1 MNSTTST
8 PDFATARRA
17 MVDSQLRTSGVNES
31 FVLARM
37 GTVPREDFV
46 PVDAR
51 GHAYMDRA
59 IDLGDGKFL
68 SAPLVHA
75 KMLAE
80 AEPRASDRVLLVDGG
95 SGYLPELVRPLVG
108 KLDVISPDEATGT
121 SRKRATY
128 SLLMIDGAIDEFPE
142 ALVKRVEQG
151 GRVVTGVVKKSVTR
165 LAVGRRVGARISLLP
180 LAELGIARLAQ
191 FDKAEEWS
199 F

>member
-1 MNSTTST
+1 MNSTTAHT
-8 PDFATARRA
+8 DFATARRA
-17 MVDSQLRTSGVNES
+17 MVDSQLRTSGVNEP
-31 FVLARM
+31 FVISRM

-46 PVDAR
+46 PADAR

-59 IDLGDGKFL
+59 IPLGDGNYL
-68 SAPLVHA
+68 CAPLVHA

-108 KLDVISPDEATGT
+108 KLDVITPDEATGS

-128 SLLMIDGAIDEFPE
+128 SLLLVDGAIDEFPE

-151 GRVVTGVVKKSVTR
+151 GRVVTGIIKNDVSR

-180 LAELGIARLAQ
+180 LAELGLARLPQ
-191 FDKAEEWS
+191 FDKPKEWS

>member
-1 MNSTTST
+1 MTSIAT
-8 PDFATARRA
+8 QTDFAAARRA
-17 MVDSQLRTSGVNES
+17 MVDSQLRTSGVNED

-46 PVDAR
+46 PANTR
-51 GHAYMDRA
+51 GTAYMDRA
-59 IDLGDGKFL
+59 IPLGEGKFL

-75 KMLAE
+75 RMLQE

-95 SGYLPELVRPLVG
+95 SGYLPELIRPLVG
-108 KLDVISPDEATGT
+108 KLDVISPEEAIGS

-128 SLLMIDGAIDEFPE
+128 SLLLVDGAIEDFPD

-151 GRVVTGVVKKSVTR
+151 GRVVTGIVKKGVTR
-165 LAVGRRVGARISLLP
+165 LAVGRRVGARVSLLP
-180 LAELGIARLAQ
+180 LAEIGIAQLPQ
-191 FDKAEEWS
+191 FEKPREWS

>member
-1 MNSTTST
+1 MNSIVSRL
-8 PDFATARRA
+8 DFAAARRA
-17 MVDSQLRTSGVNES
+17 MVDSQLRTSGVNEPY
-31 FVLARM
+31 VLQRM

-46 PVDAR
+46 PAGAR
-51 GHAYMDRA
+51 GTAYMDRA
-59 IDLGDGKFL
+59 INLGGERFL

-80 AEPRASDRVLLVDGG
+80 AEPRASDRVLVVDGG
-95 SGYLPELVRPLVG
+95 SGYLPELIRPLVG
-108 KLDVISPDEATGT
+108 KLDVITPEEATGS

-128 SLLMIDGAIDEFPE
+128 SLLLIDGAIEDFPE

-151 GRVVTGVVKKSVTR
+151 GRVVTGTIKNGVTR

-180 LAELGIARLAQ
+180 LAEIGIARLVQ
-191 FDKAEEWS
+191 FDRPKEWS

>member
-1 MNSTTST
+1 MNSTAST
-8 PDFATARRA
+8 HDFAAARRA
-17 MVDSQLRTSGVNES
+17 MIDSQLRTSGVNED
-31 FVLARM
+31 FVLTRM

-46 PVDAR
+46 PAAAR
-51 GHAYMDRA
+51 GTAYMDRA
-59 IDLGDGKFL
+59 IPLGEGKFL
-68 SAPLVHA
+68 ASPLVHA

-95 SGYLPELVRPLVG
+95 SGYLAELVRPLVG
-108 KLDVISPDEATGT
+108 KLDVIGPDEATGS

-128 SLLMIDGAIDEFPE
+128 SLLMIDGAIEEFPE

-151 GRVVTGVVKKSVTR
+151 GRVVTGIIKNDVTR

-180 LAELGIARLAQ
+180 LAEIGIARLSQ
-191 FDKAEEWS
+191 FDKPKEWS

>member
-1 MNSTTST
+1 MNSTTAHT
-8 PDFATARRA
+8 DFAAARQA
-17 MVDSQLRTSGVNES
+17 MVDSQLRTSGVNEA
-31 FVLARM
+31 FVISRM

-46 PVDAR
+46 PAEAR
-51 GHAYMDRA
+51 GVAYNDRA
-59 IDLGDGKFL
+59 IPLGGGDVL
-68 SAPLVHA
+68 AAPLVHA

-108 KLDVISPDEATGT
+108 KLDVITPDEATGS

-151 GRVVTGVVKKSVTR
+151 GRVVTGIVKNNVTR

-180 LAELGIARLAQ
+180 LAELGFAKLPQ
-191 FDKAEEWS
+191 FEKSKEWS

>member
-1 MNSTTST
+1 MNSIVSRL
-8 PDFATARRA
+8 DFAAARRA
-17 MVDSQLRTSGVNES
+17 MVDSQLRTSGVNEAY
-31 FVLARM
+31 VLQRM

-46 PVDAR
+46 PAGAR
-51 GHAYMDRA
+51 GTAYMDRA
-59 IDLGDGKFL
+59 INLGGERFL

-80 AEPRASDRVLLVDGG
+80 AEPRASDRVLVVDGG
-95 SGYLPELVRPLVG
+95 SGYLPELIRPLVG
-108 KLDVISPDEATGT
+108 KLDVITPEEATGS

-128 SLLMIDGAIDEFPE
+128 SLLLIDGAIEDFPE

-151 GRVVTGVVKKSVTR
+151 GRVVTGTIKNGVTR

-180 LAELGIARLAQ
+180 LAEIGIARLVQ
-191 FDKAEEWS
+191 FDRPKEWS

>member
-1 MNSTTST
+1 MNSTAIRL
-8 PDFATARRA
+8 DFAAARRA

-31 FVLARM
+31 YVLQRM
-37 GTVPREDFV
+37 STVPREDFV
-46 PVDAR
+46 PAAAR
-51 GHAYMDRA
+51 GTAYMDRA
-59 IDLGDGKFL
+59 ISLGGDRYL

-80 AEPRASDRVLLVDGG
+80 AEPRASDRVLVVDGG
-95 SGYLPELVRPLVG
+95 SGYLPELIRPLVG
-108 KLDVISPDEATGT
+108 KLDVITPEEATGS

-128 SLLMIDGAIDEFPE
+128 SLLLIDGAIEDFPE

-151 GRVVTGVVKKSVTR
+151 GRVVTGTIKNGVTR

-180 LAELGIARLAQ
+180 LAEIGIARLVQ
-191 FDKAEEWS
+191 FDRPKEWS